1 MTLLPRLL
9 VVSTAGLLIG
19 CGTKKAPEAPA
30 PPPVNTLPTASLLPQ
45 APPSMTVAPDRIDHI
60 IADVE
65 REFALGHAEWQASR
79 RVKAREHF
87 DRAVDILLSLP
98 EGARG
103 ESRLRAEFEFLLDR
117 VSALDVIA
125 LRETADV
132 AETKSEPAAIDE
144 LLSAAMFERP
154 RPAATTAETVA
165 AHLER
170 RTFEIPIDANDKVLS
185 YIELFQGRLHDFMQN
200 GLDRGQRY
208 LPMVRSVF
216 KSEGLPL
223 DLAYVP
229 LVESA
234 FKNNALSRVSARGM
248 WQFMLPTAQ
257 EHGLKQDW
265 FIDERSDPEKAT
277 RAAAQYLKTLNRMFD
292 GDWHF
297 ALASYN
303 AGPGRLMGAVRR
315 SKKTDYWAITSSSRY
330 LPRETREYVP
340 MILAAMII
348 ADDPELYGFDVAW
361 ATPLA
366 YDTVEVPG
374 ALDLKI
380 VAEWAGTPVEAVQ
393 DLNPELRR
401 LTTPDGAHSLK
412 VPVGTGAAVQARL
425 ASADPTVFRD
435 QEFKFHT
442 VRRGETLTTI
452 ARRYKVTVQQ
462 LRAANDLSPRTTRVA
477 ARQELLSPQRPS
489 AALPTA
495 ANART
500 AVAAARTGPQL
511 YRVQPGDT
519 LFKIA
524 SKFDTTVDE
533 IKQLNRLSSD
543 RINIGDR
550 LTVRK

>member
-9 VVSTAGLLIG
+9 VVSTAGLLVG
-19 CGTKKAPEAPA
+19 CGARTAPVAPS
-30 PPPVNTLPTASLLPQ
+30 PPVNSRPMTPFISG
-45 APPSMTVAPDRIDHI
+45 PPPPMTIAPDRIDHI

-79 RVKAREHF
+79 REKARERF
-87 DRAVDILLSLP
+87 DRAVEILLNLP

-103 ESRLRAEFEFLLDR
+103 NSRLRAEFEFLLDR

-125 LRETADV
+125 LREADAV
-132 AETKSEPAAIDE
+132 TEARSEPAAIDE
-144 LLSAAMFERP
+144 LLNAAMFERP
-154 RPAATTAETVA
+154 KPLATTAETVA
-165 AHLER
+165 AHLAR
-170 RTFEIPIDANDKVLS
+170 RTFEVPIVANDKVLS
-185 YIELFQGRLHDFMQN
+185 YIELFQGRLYDFMQN

-216 KSEGLPL
+216 RSEGLPL

-234 FKNNALSRVSARGM
+234 FKNNALSRASARGM
-248 WQFMLPTAQ
+248 WQFMLPTAR

-277 RAAAQYLKTLNRMFD
+277 RAAAQYLKTLHQMFD
-292 GDWHF
+292 GDWYF

-303 AGPGRLMGAVRR
+303 AGPGRLQRAVRTSRR
-315 SKKTDYWAITSSSRY
+315 SDYWKLTATTRY

-348 ADDPELYGFDVAW
+348 ADDPELYGFDVTW

-374 ALDLKI
+374 ALDLATI
-380 VAEWAGTPVEAVQ
+380 AEWSGTTVEQVQ
-393 DLNPELRR
+393 DLNPDLRR
-401 LTTPDGAHSLK
+401 LTTPASAHLLK
-412 VPVGTGAAVQARL
+412 VPVGTGAAVYARL
-425 ASADPTVFRD
+425 LTADQALFRD
-435 QEFKFHT
+435 QELRFHR

-452 ARRYKVTVQQ
+452 ARRYKITLAH
-462 LRAANDLSPRTTRVA
+462 LRAANDLAPRTTRIA
-477 ARQELLSPQRPS
+477 AGQDLLIPQRPA

-495 ANART
+495 SAART
-500 AVAAARTGPQL
+500 AVAAARTGPET
-511 YRVQPGDT
+511 YRVQRGDT
-519 LFKIA
+519 LYKIA
-524 SKFDTTVDE
+524 SRFDTTVAE
-533 IKQLNRLSSD
+533 IKQLNGLSSD

-550 LTVRK
+550 LTVRR